1 MLPQVSAATT
11 VQPLTLT
18 ATGQRDTQINTGTSA
33 QQQAQAI
40 QAAVADA
47 PDNIDIA
54 ALALKRL
61 ADLLGSKNVD
71 AEDVLTR
78 LAIQFADLIGEQPV
92 EGESPAGFAN
102 RLADT
107 ILKLPIP
114 VRTAAEAASGFQAL
128 GITAQDFAAALRD
141 PASPEAAHI
150 VAVTEDPEAEAAK
163 QLLKTAISTYEQNN
177 VFQPA
182 TLAAQRGAAQSAPV
196 QSRGAAQ
203 GTTPAPAHAMA
214 DAEAGEVKSE
224 AGELP
229 EVKHA
234 ATTQTQTTPSPRGAA
249 PPLPLPN
256 RAELTAQAPLAQE
269 KPAAHTEPQHP
280 AAEAQARKPGQGE
293 HTMQV
298 LRGFNVVISNV
309 AAKAAE
315 ALKTLAM
322 PLPEQ
327 GQEQAQATTE
337 AEGQAAGKSALQKT
351 AALLPPE
358 TASPQG
364 EQIAAK
370 AHQAARAMEGKV
382 VPLFARAAAAGEEVD
397 ASDIERVIKLA
408 SQATPDTGRPDAERQ
423 AETPP
428 TMMKLPDGTIA
439 FVQVPVPFAR
449 DEDEVADRQSN
460 ERGFGDDE
468 GGEGAANQNAAG
480 DGEDEAQKEADAYA
494 PEERPFDAEEPLKRN
509 PTDAERAFHM
519 YQRFGGF

>member
-11 VQPLTLT
+11 VQPLSLT
-18 ATGQRDTQINTGTSA
+18 ATGQRDSQINTGTSA
-33 QQQAQAI
+33 QQAPSTQAPQTT
-40 QAAVADA
+40 
-47 PDNIDIA
+47 PDNTSDGIDA
-54 ALALKRL
+54 VTQTLKRL

-71 AEDVLTR
+71 AQDVLTR
-78 LAIQFADLIGEQPV
+78 LAIEFADLIGEQQID
-92 EGESPAGFAN
+92 GESPADFAN

-114 VRTAAEAASGFQAL
+114 VRTAAEMASGFQAM
-128 GITAQDFAAALRD
+128 GITAQDFVAALQD

-177 VFQPA
+177 VLQPA
-182 TLAAQRGAAQSAPV
+182 TLAAQRT
-196 QSRGAAQ
+196 AAQ
-203 GTTPAPAHAMA
+203 GSAATNRAPAQSSQPGAAHKPAEGEASADASDGHGLASGHATAAPQATTARSATTPGRA
-214 DAEAGEVKSE
+214 DVQPQPLAGREAA
-224 AGELP
+224 AG
-229 EVKHA
+229 
-234 ATTQTQTTPSPRGAA
+234 
-249 PPLPLPN
+249 
-256 RAELTAQAPLAQE
+256 RAEEHIPQAE
-269 KPAAHTEPQHP
+269 TTD
-280 AAEAQARKPGQGE
+280 RKPDQGE

-327 GQEQAQATTE
+327 APSETETNGRAAT
-337 AEGQAAGKSALQKT
+337 KSAMQKT
-351 AALLPPE
+351 VALLPNE
-358 TASPQG
+358 GENTQG

-382 VPLFARAAAAGEEVD
+382 VQLFARAAATGEDVD

-408 SQATPDTGRPDAERQ
+408 SQATPDAGRTDAARQ
-423 AETPP
+423 ADTPP

-439 FVQVPVPFAR
+439 FVQVPLPFAR
-449 DEDEVADRQSN
+449 DEDEVADRHSD
-460 ERGFGDDE
+460 ERGFNDNEGDE
-468 GGEGAANQNAAG
+468 SAANQNAAG
-480 DGEDEAQKEADAYA
+480 DGEDEAQKDADAYA

-509 PTDAERAFHM
+509 PTDAERAFHL